1 MVLRY
6 AYFVNRVNV
15 CGYLVAFRYVCFI
28 STLKL
33 CVAFWYH

>member
-1 MVLRY
+1 MRILLIVSMCVR
-6 AYFVNRVNV
+6 
-15 CGYLVAFRYVCFI
+15 YLVAFRYVCFI